1 MKPALKIAIATLTLT
16 FTSSSQAQTKS
27 KNTATIQTGFWVV
40 ESNIRSPKN
49 SVVYFYNE
57 GKELVYKESIT
68 GKRININRNKIR
80 NQLNMVLE
88 QSLLSW
94 NKEKTMKEN
103 QQWLA
108 TKL

>member
-1 MKPALKIAIATLTLT
+1 MKPILKIGIATLALT
-16 FTSSSQAQTKS
+16 FTSSLQAQTNS
-27 KNTATIQTGFWVV
+27 KNTTETKTGFWVV

-57 GKELVYKESIT
+57 DKKLVYKESVT
-68 GKRININRNKIR
+68 GRRININRKKTR
-80 NQLNMVLE
+80 KQLNTVLE

-94 NKEKTMKEN
+94 EREKTMKEN

-108 TKL
+108 AKL